1 MKTFA
6 QCPKFV
12 AVTRLSR
19 HLRHPLRLLALTAM
33 LAISA
38 TVLQSAHAAPGAYA
52 GGHGGGHGGS
62 HGASFGGGQGMGSPR
77 QMDRMLDSVDA
88 TPEQRAQIKQIVAS
102 AREAGRA
109 LRAQGQA
116 LRDQS
121 AALFAQPN
129 VDARAAEALRQQMLA
144 QHDQASQR
152 RMQTMLDISRVLS
165 PEQRQKLAERMK
177 QRGAMMERHRGERK
191 ALDGAQPR

>member
-1 MKTFA
+1 MKTCA
-6 QCPKFV
+6 QFPKSV

-19 HLRHPLRLLALTAM
+19 DLRHPLRLLALTAM

-38 TVLQSAHAAPGAYA
+38 TALQSAHAAPGAYA
-52 GGHGGGHGGS
+52 GGHGGS

>member
-19 HLRHPLRLLALTAM
+19 DLRHPLRLLALTAV

-38 TVLQSAHAAPGAYA
+38 TALQSAHAAPGAYA
-52 GGHGGGHGGS
+52 GGHGGS

>member
-1 MKTFA
+1 MKTCA
-6 QCPKFV
+6 QFPKSV

-19 HLRHPLRLLALTAM
+19 DLRHPLRLLALTAV
-33 LAISA
+33 LAISVTA
-38 TVLQSAHAAPGAYA
+38 LQSAHAAPGAYA
-52 GGHGGGHGGS
+52 GGHRGGHGGS
-62 HGASFGGGQGMGSPR
+62 HGASFGGEGMASPR

-121 AALFAQPN
+121 AALFAQPD